1 MGLLDTEILS
11 NRFDV
16 ENSLNNSMN
25 ERAMSFG
32 ALDRTA
38 YAPMTAANA
47 LQGDMQGQAIGGML
61 GGRQIAMQKQD
72 IIDDIMSRNPDPRTS
87 TELRNV
93 AKEFAQAGLTDYSF
107 QITEVANQLYK
118 TEIEKNTS
126 TDKDYL
132 NVGKTLSNNLLTRP
146 VVEVYAKQLYGYTD
160 ADWEEATPVDINRML
175 KDAKSELQGQID
187 NYANRLRMDNISKT
201 DIKKL
206 MSNDATFTQDFFQD
220 LTQFGNTD
228 IVNFLQ
234 SVVKFD
240 TTGNKSTMVVNPEF
254 RTELRPN
261 DMELMDDAVLA
272 QSIIDLQNTKK
283 MSEIQKENLRL
294 LVKEQTRRGE
304 SNLNNADS
312 NTIEARRTY
321 LKSQHAQRNNESNEE
336 YEDRI
341 NAMLQREG
349 ATTTSMNN
357 FGVTDDNVSS
367 WIVPTGTLT

>member
-160 ADWEEATPVDINRML
+160 AEWEEATPVDINRML

>member
-25 ERAMSFG
+25 ERAMAFG

-160 ADWEEATPVDINRML
+160 AEWEEATPVDINRML

-294 LVKEQTRRGE
+294 LVQEQTKRGE
-304 SNLNNADS
+304 KNLNNADS

-349 ATTTSMNN
+349 ATITSMNN

>member
-25 ERAMSFG
+25 ERAMAFG

-160 ADWEEATPVDINRML
+160 AEWEEAKPVDINRML

-294 LVKEQTRRGE
+294 LVQEQTKRGE
-304 SNLNNADS
+304 KNLNNADS

-349 ATTTSMNN
+349 ATITSMNN

>member
-160 ADWEEATPVDINRML
+160 AEWEEATPVDINRML

-283 MSEIQKENLRL
+283 MSEIQEENLRL

>member
-25 ERAMSFG
+25 ERAMAFG

-160 ADWEEATPVDINRML
+160 AEWEEATPVDINRML

-283 MSEIQKENLRL
+283 RSEIQKENLRL
-294 LVKEQTRRGE
+294 LVEEQSRRGE
-304 SNLNNADS
+304 SSLNNADS
-312 NTIEARRTY
+312 NTFEARRTY
-321 LKSQHAQRNNESNEE
+321 LKSQHPQRNNESNEA
-336 YEDRI
+336 YEARI
-341 NAMLQREG
+341 NNMLQVEG
-349 ATTTSMNN
+349 ASQTSMNN

>member
-160 ADWEEATPVDINRML
+160 AEWEEATPVDINRML

-304 SNLNNADS
+304 SSLNNAGS
-312 NTIEARRTY
+312 EAIETRRTY
-321 LKSQHAQRNNESNEE
+321 LKSQHSQRNNESNEE
-336 YEDRI
+336 YENRI
-341 NAMLQREG
+341 NSMLQSEG

>member
-25 ERAMSFG
+25 ERAMAFG

-160 ADWEEATPVDINRML
+160 AEWEEAKPVDINRML

-294 LVKEQTRRGE
+294 LVQEQTKRGE
-304 SNLNNADS
+304 SSLNNADS

-321 LKSQHAQRNNESNEE
+321 LKSKHLQQNNESNEE
-336 YEDRI
+336 YEARI
-341 NAMLQREG
+341 NAMLQSEG
-349 ATTTSMNN
+349 AQISMNN
-357 FGVTDDNVSS
+357 FGVTDNNVSS
-367 WIVPTGTLT
+367 WIVPTGPVA

>member
-47 LQGDMQGQAIGGML
+47 LQGNMQGQAIGGML

-160 ADWEEATPVDINRML
+160 AEWEEATPVDINRML

>member
-304 SNLNNADS
+304 SSLNNAGS
-312 NTIEARRTY
+312 EAIETRRTY
-321 LKSQHAQRNNESNEE
+321 LKSQHSQRNNESNEE
-336 YEDRI
+336 YENRI
-341 NAMLQREG
+341 NSMLQSEG

>member
-25 ERAMSFG
+25 ERAMAFG

-118 TEIEKNTS
+118 TEVEKNTS

-160 ADWEEATPVDINRML
+160 AEWEEAKPVDINRML

-294 LVKEQTRRGE
+294 LVKEQSRRGE
-304 SNLNNADS
+304 SSLNNADS

-321 LKSQHAQRNNESNEE
+321 LKSQHPQRNNESNEA
-336 YEDRI
+336 YEARI
-341 NAMLQREG
+341 NSMLQVEG
-349 ATTTSMNN
+349 AQTSMNN

>member
-25 ERAMSFG
+25 ERAMAFG

-160 ADWEEATPVDINRML
+160 AEWEEATPVDINRML

-294 LVKEQTRRGE
+294 LVQEQTKRGE
-304 SNLNNADS
+304 KNLNNADS

-349 ATTTSMNN
+349 ATITSMNN

-367 WIVPTGTLT
+367 WIVPTGPVA

>member
-47 LQGDMQGQAIGGML
+47 LQGNMQGQAIGGML

-304 SNLNNADS
+304 SSLNNAGS
-312 NTIEARRTY
+312 EAIETRRTY
-321 LKSQHAQRNNESNEE
+321 LKSQHSQRNNESNEE
-336 YEDRI
+336 YENRI
-341 NAMLQREG
+341 NSMLQSEG

-367 WIVPTGTLT
+367 WIVPTGLVG

>member
-261 DMELMDDAVLA
+261 DMELIDDAVLA

-304 SNLNNADS
+304 SSLNNAGS
-312 NTIEARRTY
+312 EAIETRRTY
-321 LKSQHAQRNNESNEE
+321 LKSQHSQRNNESNEE
-336 YEDRI
+336 YENRI
-341 NAMLQREG
+341 NSMLQSEG

-367 WIVPTGTLT
+367 WIVPTGLVG

>member
-25 ERAMSFG
+25 ERAMAFG

-160 ADWEEATPVDINRML
+160 AEWEEAKPVDINRIL

-294 LVKEQTRRGE
+294 LVQEQTKRGE
-304 SNLNNADS
+304 KNLNNADS

-349 ATTTSMNN
+349 ATITSMNN

>member
-25 ERAMSFG
+25 ERAMAFG

-160 ADWEEATPVDINRML
+160 AEWEEATPVDINRML

-240 TTGNKSTMVVNPEF
+240 TTGNKST
-254 RTELRPN
+254 L
-261 DMELMDDAVLA
+261 
-272 QSIIDLQNTKK
+272 DL
-283 MSEIQKENLRL
+283 L
-294 LVKEQTRRGE
+294 
-304 SNLNNADS
+304 
-312 NTIEARRTY
+312 
-321 LKSQHAQRNNESNEE
+321 
-336 YEDRI
+336 
-341 NAMLQREG
+341 
-349 ATTTSMNN
+349 
-357 FGVTDDNVSS
+357 
-367 WIVPTGTLT
+367 P

>member
-304 SNLNNADS
+304 SSLNNAGS
-312 NTIEARRTY
+312 EAIETRRTY
-321 LKSQHAQRNNESNEE
+321 LKSQHSQRNNESNEE
-336 YEDRI
+336 YENRI
-341 NAMLQREG
+341 NSMLQSEG

-367 WIVPTGTLT
+367 WIVPTGLVG

>member
-25 ERAMSFG
+25 ERAMAFG

-160 ADWEEATPVDINRML
+160 AEWEEATPVDINRML

-283 MSEIQKENLRL
+283 RSEIQKENLRL
-294 LVKEQTRRGE
+294 LVEEQSRRGE
-304 SNLNNADS
+304 SSLNNADS

-321 LKSQHAQRNNESNEE
+321 LKSQHPQRNNESNEA
-336 YEDRI
+336 YEARI
-341 NAMLQREG
+341 NNMLQVEG
-349 ATTTSMNN
+349 ASQTSMNN